1 MACLCP
7 YKLLE
12 FRRLSDSQKRFP
24 LATRILTSIQQFKS
38 RGVLARFWEAT
49 LLSAGSTLRS
59 SGRGVQTGS
68 RETRRNSTLFSRSS
82 ERVITIRDIAKATGL
97 SIATV
102 SMVLNKAGRRIPAA
116 TQRRVEDAARK
127 LGYSPNLQARSL
139 RSKRTHSVGVL
150 VFDITDPYCGLIV
163 RGIENSLEASGYM
176 SVISDLQNTPR
187 RIRQCLQMLVGRR
200 VDGIIAIANPV
211 LFGADL
217 SNAILPFQVPAVVI
231 GSEPKNGCFG
241 SVIVNNAQGT
251 WAAFEHLYELG
262 HREIAV
268 IKGPKAMTDSAPR
281 WAGIRDCARAKGIRI
296 DRSLLVEIQGD
307 NSSYE
312 EGYALT
318 ERLLAGKKPFTSLL
332 AFDDLTAFAAIGA
345 LSNAGHRIPEDCSVI
360 GFDDIPGAA
369 FYNPPLTTLRQH
381 LEEQGGIGA
390 EMMAKVLEGNVGGR
404 HEALYKKIEPHLVV
418 RKSTTRVSRSTKR
431 PVRK

>member
-1 MACLCP
+1 L
-7 YKLLE
+7 
-12 FRRLSDSQKRFP
+12 
-24 LATRILTSIQQFKS
+24 
-38 RGVLARFWEAT
+38 
-49 LLSAGSTLRS
+49 
-59 SGRGVQTGS
+59 
-68 RETRRNSTLFSRSS
+68 
-82 ERVITIRDIAKATGL
+82 ITIRDIAKATGL
-97 SIATV
+97 STATV
-102 SMVLNKAGRRIPAA
+102 SMVLNKVGRRIPPA
-116 TQRRVEDAARK
+116 THRLVEDAARR
-127 LGYSPNLQARSL
+127 LGYFPNLQARSL

-187 RIRQCLQMLVGRR
+187 RLHKCLQMLVGRR

-211 LFGADL
+211 LFGIDL
-217 SNAILPFQVPAVVI
+217 SSAILQFQVPAVVI
-231 GSEPKNGCFG
+231 GSEPANGCYG
-241 SVIVNNAQGT
+241 SVIVNNAHGT
-251 WAAFEHLYELG
+251 WAAFKHLYELG

-268 IKGPKAMTDSAPR
+268 IKGPKAMSDSAPR
-281 WAGIRDCARAKGIRI
+281 WTGIRDCARAKGIRI
-296 DRSLLVEIQGD
+296 DRSLVVEIQGD

-318 ERLLAGKKPFTSLL
+318 QRLLSGTKPFTALI

-390 EMMAKVLEGNVGGR
+390 EMMGR
-404 HEALYKKIEPHLVV
+404 LLKSDTDSPREVVHKKIEPELVV
-418 RKSTTRVSRSTKR
+418 RKSTARISH
-431 PVRK
+431 